1 MTDYNRLFEKV
12 CENSQEKTLLLH
24 VCCAPCLASAIERV
38 ARNFRVTLFYYNP
51 NIRPE
56 AEYEKRYGEIKKL
69 LDGLDL
75 GDVEVIK
82 GDYETERFDRFLIPK
97 KDECEG
103 GSRCDDCIAERLMVT
118 AEIARKNHFD
128 YFCTTLT
135 SSPHKNAEY
144 INSKGY
150 ELSADGCGWL
160 PSDFKKR
167 DGVLRSKELCSAYG
181 IYRQNYCG
189 CTPRKDSEE

>member
-1 MTDYNRLFEKV
+1 MTDYNRLFEKE
-12 CENSQEKTLLLH
+12 CENSQDKTLLMH

-38 ARNFRVTLFYYNP
+38 APYFRVTLFYYNP

-56 AEYEKRYGEIKKL
+56 AEYEKRYGEIEKL
-69 LDGLDL
+69 ISGIGLNDI
-75 GDVEVIK
+75 EIIR
-82 GDYETERFDRFLIPK
+82 GDYEGERFDRFLIPK
-97 KDECEG
+97 KNEPEG
-103 GSRCDDCIAERLMVT
+103 GSRCADCIAERLEVT

-144 INSKGY
+144 INLKGY
-150 ELSADGCGWL
+150 ELSADGCLWL

-167 DGVLRSKELCSAYG
+167 DGVLRSRALCSTYG